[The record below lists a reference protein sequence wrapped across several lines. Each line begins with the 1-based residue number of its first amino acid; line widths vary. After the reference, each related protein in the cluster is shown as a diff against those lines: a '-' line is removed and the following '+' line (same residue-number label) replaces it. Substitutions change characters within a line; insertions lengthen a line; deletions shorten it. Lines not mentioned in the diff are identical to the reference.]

1 MDWVFLAFLIP
12 GVVVVSVV
20 QQRNALV
27 VLLDAANDFF
37 KEGFLECLGWLQ
49 HFCFVVVLGVEVIDN
64 SGGLCVRSLCFFL
77 CVAEA
82 HPEVIILELE
92 AVDFSDVLLF
102 LGYRCSRKLGFI
114 EFGLGRIVH
123 VGIRS

>member
-1 MDWVFLAFLIP
+1 M
-12 GVVVVSVV
+12 
-20 QQRNALV
+20 V

-37 KEGFLECLGWLQ
+37 KKGFLECPSWLQ
-49 HFCFVVVLGVEVIDN
+49 YFCFVVVLGVEVIDD
-64 SGGLCVRSLCFFL
+64 SGGLCIRSLCFFL
-77 CVAEA
+77 RVAEA
-82 HPEVIILELE
+82 HPEVIILKLE

-102 LGYRCSRKLGFI
+102 LGYRGSGKLGFI